1 MDKKTELCGVFVQV
15 YVGVPRDQGAGE
27 KERDGRAVYVCVFLF
42 FVVSLFLRSF
52 NEKKLAFE
60 DFFILDFGLAIV
72 KISFVPL
79 NNWKRE

>member
-42 FVVSLFLRSF
+42 FVVCSFLV
-52 NEKKLAFE
+52 LT
-60 DFFILDFGLAIV
+60 II
-72 KISFVPL
+72 
-79 NNWKRE
+79 